1 VDLDLKLHVLRQ
13 RHGARVATLAT
24 ATFVANSVA
33 ELYVM
38 QRYLQPER
46 LAATGLG
53 SFDAWAATFGRS
65 VTALEL
71 APEGGSY
78 RMKARFARFV
88 NVPELLTMFGAVA
101 DVRTAEELA
110 LPRPALVPR
119 RWWWSAPRPWPATWP
134 PSPSAPSG
142 PALAP
147 SRQGGRQPAGHHE
160 RRLRRRPRCAP
171 GVAQPPASLARTSP
185 AR

>member
-46 LAATGLG
+46 LAATGLA

-110 LPRPALVPR
+110 LPRPALVGGGPETVVVER
-119 RWWWSAPRPWPATWP
+119 TEALAGYMATL
-134 PSPSAPSG
+134 AERAERA
-142 PALAP
+142 ALAP
-147 SRQGGRQPAGHHE
+147 VPAGG
-160 RRLRRRPRCAP
+160 PTTCW
-171 GVAQPPASLARTSP
+171 SS
-185 AR
+185 